1 MRRYNLDMNELRQRR
16 KELGL
21 TQIEAAKA
29 CGVSR
34 RTYQTYEENA
44 ILNDTYNELIKKIDE
59 LGVLDGCNYVL
70 NLKHIKHICKQLFK
84 EKYPEIRSAYLFG
97 SYARGEANGKSDVDI
112 LVICPP
118 MGMKF
123 YGIVAEL
130 EELLHKTVDLHTHRQ
145 LVNNEKF
152 LEEILNDWIVFIST
166 VAIVSSALVHFTV
179 PSTLP
184 IFSSLNSIYPLN

>member
-1 MRRYNLDMNELRQRR
+1 MRRYNLNMNELRQRR

-44 ILNDTYNELIKKIDE
+44 IFNDTYNELIKKIDE
-59 LGVLDGCNYVL
+59 LGVFDGCNYVL

-97 SYARGEANGKSDVDI
+97 SYARDEANGKSDVDI
-112 LVICPP
+112 LVVCPP

-152 LEEILNDWIVFIST
+152 LEEILNDGIK
-166 VAIVSSALVHFTV
+166 
-179 PSTLP
+179 
-184 IFSSLNSIYPLN
+184 IYG